1 MHGVDTRVT
10 VPNPLQVVGSM
21 KDNLELFKANWT
33 SHADGVELKY
43 NNFCVVGVNRRRCYN
58 KQIQFN

>member
-21 KDNLELFKANWT
+21 KDNMELFKANWT
-33 SHADGVELKY
+33 SHADGAELKY
-43 NNFCVVGVNRRRCYN
+43 NNFCVVAEDWLSRELLLE
-58 KQIQFN
+58 